1 MKKITM
7 LVSALLVL
15 GCMSWAADKSF
26 VGVISDSHCG
36 AKHAEASEKAA
47 GCVAKCVSGG
57 AKYALVSQ
65 GKVYQLDPQDKVSS
79 DLAGKSV
86 MVKGT
91 LSGDTISVSSVEAH
105 TSAKRASKKEKKE
118 G

>member
-7 LVSALLVL
+7 LVSTLLVF

-36 AKHAEASEKAA
+36 AKHAEASDKAA
-47 GCVAKCVSGG
+47 GCVGKCVSGG

-86 MVKGT
+86 SVKGT
-91 LSGDTISVSSVEAH
+91 LSGDTITISSVEPH
-105 TSAKRASKKEKKE
+105 TAAKKATKKENKE